1 MSNRTIAFLFLA
13 ALATA
18 CSSSKTKK
26 DISDEFVDVPNPVGR
41 LKLQARVDNIQYQR
55 GLILIANL
63 ERIAAYGVTAIPT
76 CLKNIND
83 EEPMTRMGCVW
94 VLGRVGDIRTIPH
107 IEPLLTDEVDYV
119 RYEAASAL
127 GVMGARQGYPVLVRG
142 LSSDRIDFRFRCISA
157 LKDFTGRDFGYKH
170 NESPEVREV
179 SVEAWESWLDRM
191 QSEEL

>member
-18 CSSSKTKK
+18 CSSSKKK
-26 DISDEFVDVPNPVGR
+26 DVSDDFADVTSPVGR
-41 LKLQARVDNIQYQR
+41 AKLQARVDNIQYQR

-63 ERIAAYGVTAIPT
+63 ERIAAYGVAVIPT
-76 CLKNIND
+76 CLKNIDD

-107 IEPLLTDEVDYV
+107 IEPLLKDEVDYV

-127 GVMGARQGYPVLVRG
+127 GAMGDRQGYPVLVQG
-142 LSSDRIDFRFRCISA
+142 LSSERIDFRFRCIAA

-179 SVEAWESWLDRM
+179 SVERWQTWLDRM

>member
-18 CSSSKTKK
+18 CSSGKK
-26 DISDEFVDVPNPVGR
+26 KSDLDEEFDDAKSPVVR
-41 LKLQARVDNIQYQR
+41 AKLQARVENIKYQR
-55 GLILIANL
+55 GVILIANL
-63 ERIAAYGVTAIPT
+63 ERIAAYGPAAIRT
-76 CLKNIND
+76 CLNNIEA

-107 IEPLLTDEVDYV
+107 IEPLLKDDVDYV

-127 GVMGARQGYPVLVRG
+127 GVMGDRQGYAVLVNG
-142 LSSDRIDFRFRCISA
+142 LSSERIDFRFRCIEA

-170 NESPEVREV
+170 NESPEVRQV
-179 SVEAWESWLDRM
+179 SVEQWETWLDRM